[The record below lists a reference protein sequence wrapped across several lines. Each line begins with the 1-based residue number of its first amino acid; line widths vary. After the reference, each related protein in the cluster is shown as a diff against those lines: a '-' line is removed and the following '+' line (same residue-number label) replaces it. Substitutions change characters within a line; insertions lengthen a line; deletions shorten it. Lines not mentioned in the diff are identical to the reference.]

1 MSAPV
6 VVSARFVEKG
16 DRPAEHFGSGIA
28 EEKLCARVP
37 AGPSSATARRWLNR
51 SGTPDAPTGT
61 GSDTVTLTNGIL
73 ASILQPAGDYTGRIN
88 YSVIPSYSG
97 TAAC

>member
-1 MSAPV
+1 
-6 VVSARFVEKG
+6 
-16 DRPAEHFGSGIA
+16 
-28 EEKLCARVP
+28 
-37 AGPSSATARRWLNR
+37 
-51 SGTPDAPTGT
+51 
-61 GSDTVTLTNGIL
+61 VTLTNGIL